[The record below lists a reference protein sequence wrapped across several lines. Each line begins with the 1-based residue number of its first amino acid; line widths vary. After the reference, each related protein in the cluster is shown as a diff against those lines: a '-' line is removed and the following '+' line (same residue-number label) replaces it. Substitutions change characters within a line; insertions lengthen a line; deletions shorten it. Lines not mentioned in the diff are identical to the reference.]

1 MLEAE
6 LFGHIAALVQQMGKK
21 EHEQEEKQDIVNS
34 AIKNLKIPE
43 KLQLEID
50 GYLAFT
56 QSHLESQEEF
66 KSFIK
71 LISPSIKDQ
80 VIYHIFSE
88 TLKEHS
94 SIELGSL
101 LIDKLSQRLKVHTY
115 SPEEEITVQGHD
127 GDSLFVIAKGECLV
141 VVRDHLSIDEPV
153 RIIKQGD
160 IFGEVA
166 LIQNCKRTATVKTNN
181 FSLVASLNKKDF
193 KELSHQFKEFVPKL
207 KQKMKSYDDNLKR
220 FLISIVKII
229 PFMKDL
235 PIEVEE
241 TASYFLNQSFYN
253 KGDVIFKE
261 KEDIDK
267 VIIVSKGRIE
277 LCYNIEDQE
286 TAIHYLTP
294 GAHIGGYQIHGN
306 YQHVFTAKAHT
317 KVTVHYITKTDFKNL
332 IKNTP
337 ELKSRF
343 ERLNKFLKATK
354 NPIMSFG
361 YFRDRSK

>member
-1 MLEAE
+1 MLEAL
-6 LFGHIAALVQQMGKK
+6 LFGKFADLAMEMNKK
-21 EHEQEEKQDIVNS
+21 ENLQEEKENLVNS
-34 AIKNLKIPE
+34 AIKSMAIPE
-43 KLQLEID
+43 KLELKIE
-50 GYLAFT
+50 GFLAYT
-56 QSHLESQEEF
+56 QNYFDFQHEF
-66 KSFIK
+66 KLFYKI
-71 LISPSIKDQ
+71 IPPSIKDQ

-153 RIIKQGD
+153 RILKQGN

-193 KELSHQFKEFVPKL
+193 KELSYQYKGFVPKL

-229 PFMKDL
+229 PFMNDL

-241 TASYFLNQSFYN
+241 MIA
-253 KGDVIFKE
+253 
-261 KEDIDK
+261 
-267 VIIVSKGRIE
+267 
-277 LCYNIEDQE
+277 
-286 TAIHYLTP
+286 
-294 GAHIGGYQIHGN
+294 
-306 YQHVFTAKAHT
+306 
-317 KVTVHYITKTDFKNL
+317 
-332 IKNTP
+332 
-337 ELKSRF
+337 
-343 ERLNKFLKATK
+343 
-354 NPIMSFG
+354 
-361 YFRDRSK
+361 